1 MILDNYW
8 EASKN
13 DQFSSLFFVFDIFMI
28 LTVVYKYLFFNYKQV
43 SKDDLL
49 AAADPLGFFP
59 EMIQIVV
66 FDKDDYS
73 ELYQEV
79 LIDTPVG
86 PYFMRFLESCMHGLS
101 ENFTLNDVQNLFKEM
116 RPENIRTSLKKVTN
130 NINI

>member
-1 MILDNYW
+1 
-8 EASKN
+8 
-13 DQFSSLFFVFDIFMI
+13 
-28 LTVVYKYLFFNYKQV
+28 
-43 SKDDLL
+43 
-49 AAADPLGFFP
+49 
-59 EMIQIVV
+59 MIQIVV

-116 RPENIRTSLKKVTN
+116 RPENIRTSLKKVFRYFAEKSMKLIIYFGMFN
-130 NINI
+130 SKDVA